1 MTWEIV
7 LGLIALVG
15 FIISVGAIIAKAS
28 QMFATLNAT
37 INMLTETLKEFKK
50 DSKTD
55 RKELHDRVDDH
66 EKRISNNAMRIEL
79 LETKVEGPNN

>member
-1 MTWEIV
+1 MTWEIF
-7 LGLIALVG
+7 LGISALVA
-15 FIISVGAIIAKAS
+15 FVIAVGGIIAKAS
-28 QMFATLNAT
+28 QMFATLNAA

-66 EKRISNNAMRIEL
+66 ETRIGI
-79 LETKVEGPNN
+79 LEIKVDNRP

>member
-28 QMFATLNAT
+28 QMFATLNAS

-50 DSKTD
+50 DSKSD
-55 RKELHDRVDDH
+55 RKELHDMVDDH
-66 EKRISNNAMRIEL
+66 ETRIVI
-79 LETKVEGPNN
+79 LETKVDNRPNT

>member
-15 FIISVGAIIAKAS
+15 FLISVGAIVAKTS
-28 QMFATLNAT
+28 QMFATLNAAIT
-37 INMLTETLKEFKK
+37 MLTETLKEFKK

-55 RKELHDRVDDH
+55 RKELHDVVDNH
-66 EKRISNNAMRIEL
+66 ETRIVI
-79 LETKVEGPNN
+79 LETKVDNRPNN